1 MHKKT
6 GKLDA
11 RTIAAAKRG
20 NKVAMEKI
28 LDYFRPKL
36 IKKATLTMYDRN
48 GMPHTYINCDLLIR
62 FVTVCLS
69 HFCPHF
75 RIYFVLLSDAF
86 VCYDD
91 IVSID

>member
-1 MHKKT
+1 MHRKT

-36 IKKATLTMYDRN
+36 VKKATLTMYDHN
-48 GMPHTYINCDLLIR
+48 GMPHTYINCDLLDRLERRVIWATLEYSMKPR
-62 FVTVCLS
+62 N
-69 HFCPHF
+69 
-75 RIYFVLLSDAF
+75 RK
-86 VCYDD
+86 
-91 IVSID
+91 

>member
-28 LDYFRPKL
+28 LDHFRPKL
-36 IKKATLTMYDRN
+36 IKKATLTMYDSY
-48 GMPHTYINCDLLIR
+48 GIPHTYVNCDLLDRLERRVIWATLEYSMKPR
-62 FVTVCLS
+62 S
-69 HFCPHF
+69 
-75 RIYFVLLSDAF
+75 RK
-86 VCYDD
+86 
-91 IVSID
+91 

>member
-36 IKKATLTMYDRN
+36 VKKATLTMYDCY
-48 GMPHTYINCDLLIR
+48 GVPHAYINRDLLDRLERRVICATMEYSMKPR
-62 FVTVCLS
+62 NKK
-69 HFCPHF
+69 
-75 RIYFVLLSDAF
+75 
-86 VCYDD
+86 
-91 IVSID
+91 